1 MHKYYDP
8 RLFHVM
14 KTEEELKIAFAPK
27 EVDGRLLQA
36 GEADL
41 LTKEQKLSSAVD
53 VVDAQHF
60 IAAGFDVNFVG
71 PEDVL
76 PPGAAHAHD
85 ASKDETPG
93 EAVSGVAEGAGEALG
108 VGLAGW
114 TCAPVSLGSGLL
126 RRRLACRARKAEGVE
141 CSSG

>member
-14 KTEEELKIAFAPK
+14 KTEEELKIPFAPK

-76 PPGAAHAHD
+76 LAGVALADD

-93 EAVSGVAEGAGEALG
+93 DAVSGVLEGAGESLG
-108 VGLAGW
+108 VG
-114 TCAPVSLGSGLL
+114 
-126 RRRLACRARKAEGVE
+126 
-141 CSSG
+141 